1 MLTPS
6 LPDARVGQASE
17 EVDLFTGG
25 SGPDTEGGGLGSA
38 TVIRSTLRTA

>member
-25 SGPDTEGGGLGSA
+25 GPDTERGG
-38 TVIRSTLRTA
+38 